1 MFVQLFLHVSFCGK
15 IKSERIGRKLKQKNP
30 AKVLPEKNLWLLP
43 QKCYTSHM
51 CKSDNHE
58 DKNSPHYLFSK
69 FRVFFSYDIEY
80 CNKIKIVFVVL
91 LGVFSL
97 ATKVDGKKVPD
108 FIKKLNKFLGLPS
121 KSDSILDI
129 LKIPVIEKNQK
140 KMLSHLNIN

>member
-1 MFVQLFLHVSFCGK
+1 MNIVIK
-15 IKSERIGRKLKQKNP
+15 IRIGF
-30 AKVLPEKNLWLLP
+30 A
-43 QKCYTSHM
+43 
-51 CKSDNHE
+51 
-58 DKNSPHYLFSK
+58 
-69 FRVFFSYDIEY
+69 
-80 CNKIKIVFVVL
+80 VL

-108 FIKKLNKFLGLPS
+108 FIKKLNKFIGLSS